1 MTPRVLW
8 PLLIALVSMA
18 GSIGLG
24 LWNRSGARS
33 AGMELKAGRHVQV
46 RGEYRPGDP
55 RMLYLLQNVGPGWLD
70 QPKLQSLGIEP
81 RGRKTPLPRT
91 VFLVLE
97 ADSLLTVI
105 DAGLDADS
113 LEGRYSDRER
123 YLVLRG
129 VIGLHRTIDQ
139 AIEGYVRGLLPSQ
152 IDLPPNSSPYGP
164 WRLHAGKLRFPF
176 VTP

>member
-1 MTPRVLW
+1 VTPRLLW
-8 PLLIALVSMA
+8 PLLIALGSMA

-24 LWNRSGARS
+24 LWNRSGPET
-33 AGMELKAGRHVQV
+33 GGVELQSGRHVQV

-55 RMLYLLQNVGPGWLD
+55 RMIYLLQNVGSGWLD

-81 RGRKTPLPRT
+81 RGRKAPLPRT
-91 VFLVLE
+91 VFLALE

-113 LEGRYSDRER
+113 LERRYADRSR

-139 AIEGYVRGLLPSQ
+139 GIEGYVRGLLPPQ
-152 IDLPPNSSPYGP
+152 IHLPRDSSPYGP
-164 WRLHAGKLRFPF
+164 WRLRAGKLRFPY
-176 VTP
+176 VTR

>member
-1 MTPRVLW
+1 MTYRLIG
-8 PLLIALVSMA
+8 PLLIALASMA

-24 LWNRSGARS
+24 LWNRSGPRS
-33 AGMELKAGRHVQV
+33 AGLELKAGRHVQV

-70 QPKLQSLGIEP
+70 QAKLQSLGIGP

-105 DAGLDADS
+105 DSGLDADS
-113 LEGRYSDRER
+113 LERRYSDPVR

-139 AIEGYVRGLLPSQ
+139 AIEGHVRQLLPSQ
-152 IDLPPNSSPYGP
+152 IHLPPNSSPYGP
-164 WRLHAGKLRFPF
+164 WRLHAGRLRFPF

>member
-1 MTPRVLW
+1 MTSRLIR

-33 AGMELKAGRHVQV
+33 AGLELMAGRHVQV

-91 VFLVLE
+91 VFLLLE

-105 DAGLDADS
+105 DASLDADS
-113 LEGRYSDRER
+113 LESRYSDRER

-129 VIGLHRTIDQ
+129 VVGLYRTGPG
-139 AIEGYVRGLLPSQ
+139 IEGYVRGLLPSQ
-152 IDLPPNSSPYGP
+152 IHLPPNSSPYGP